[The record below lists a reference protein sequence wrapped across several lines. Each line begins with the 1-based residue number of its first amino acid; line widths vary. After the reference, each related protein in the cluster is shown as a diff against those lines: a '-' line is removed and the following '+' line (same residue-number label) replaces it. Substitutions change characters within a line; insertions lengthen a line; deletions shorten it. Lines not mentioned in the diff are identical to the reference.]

1 MRCIRAGVPD
11 FGAWM
16 HYGPRPRDADR
27 GRGCAVRSVAAA
39 AAATCVAATL
49 LVLEVRDH
57 LLDLG
62 LVLRLAGLLD
72 QLRRDARSD
81 ELPDH
86 ACHVRLRVVDC
97 LLGAPTNGRPTAF
110 PTRSAGRAVV
120 DVAGHPAEVG
130 VAGTR
135 DAGSGPHCGP
145 SGLLCA
151 AQTRRGTPMTI
162 SLSSGR
168 KVRHRPAGSRWTR
181 KPLWTLVWCRSHNSA
196 EFSSEVSPPKIQ
208 C

>member
-86 ACHVRLRVVDC
+86 ACHVRLLVVDC

-120 DVAGHPAEVG
+120 DVADHPAEVG

-135 DAGSGPHCGP
+135 RRQVRSALRAVRMAAWGSNQEWRADDDLAVIGPEGSPPSAG
-145 SGLLCA
+145 
-151 AQTRRGTPMTI
+151 I
-162 SLSSGR
+162 SLD
-168 KVRHRPAGSRWTR
+168 
-181 KPLWTLVWCRSHNSA
+181 A
-196 EFSSEVSPPKIQ
+196 EAVMDLRVVPFT
-208 C
+208 

>member
-1 MRCIRAGVPD
+1 
-11 FGAWM
+11 M

-86 ACHVRLRVVDC
+86 ACHVRLLVVDC
-97 LLGAPTNGRPTAF
+97 LPPCPAGRSANPSVGVVTRPGSTVAFRCGNGRRAAGGSRLG
-110 PTRSAGRAVV
+110 RSRRAGVSRLSHVSMRTKPCPSQYQRTVV
-120 DVAGHPAEVG
+120 RSEGPPAWES
-130 VAGTR
+130 
-135 DAGSGPHCGP
+135 SGP
-145 SGLLCA
+145 
-151 AQTRRGTPMTI
+151 
-162 SLSSGR
+162 
-168 KVRHRPAGSRWTR
+168 
-181 KPLWTLVWCRSHNSA
+181 
-196 EFSSEVSPPKIQ
+196 
-208 C
+208 

>member
-16 HYGPRPRDADR
+16 RYGPRPRDADR

-97 LLGAPTNGRPTAF
+97 HSRCPDERHANRVP
-110 PTRSAGRAVV
+110 
-120 DVAGHPAEVG
+120 
-130 VAGTR
+130 
-135 DAGSGPHCGP
+135 GSQPI
-145 SGLLCA
+145 A
-151 AQTRRGTPMTI
+151 RTMT
-162 SLSSGR
+162 
-168 KVRHRPAGSRWTR
+168 
-181 KPLWTLVWCRSHNSA
+181 
-196 EFSSEVSPPKIQ
+196 
-208 C
+208 